1 MTRASKT
8 ERTRR
13 LNAALAAV
21 RKYGATATAA
31 KALAAE
37 YGLSLRQAYRYVKEA
52 EGLDTEVPVPDRTLA
67 FTVKLP
73 TRLII
78 ALRQHTRRTGCT
90 LSDVVSEALRR
101 FLFEE
106 SARPVR

>member
-8 ERTRR
+8 ERTLR
-13 LNAALAAV
+13 LNAALAAL
-21 RKYGATATAA
+21 REHGATATAA

-37 YGLSLRQAYRYVKEA
+37 YGMSLRQAYRYVKEA
-52 EGLDTEVPVPDRTLA
+52 EGLDTELPIPDRTLA

-73 TRLII
+73 TRLIT
-78 ALRQHTRRTGCT
+78 ALRRHTRRTGRT

-101 FLFEE
+101 FLFED
-106 SARPVR
+106 RGRG